1 MWLHCIQNKCSLGGG
16 AENDTHIVIDRNLF
30 WENIAGKHKSAEGFI
45 WNKLFKMSCLRGNRF
60 NEDIS
65 VGEDTLFLFE
75 TLRNTEK
82 ISICDSK
89 LYYYRE
95 NMESISHTLNEHK
108 IQQAIKSCKKILEI
122 VKADG
127 SEEDVVRK
135 YENNLADW
143 YFRYCVYLMQI
154 KNFSRDW
161 KLKYEENRKL
171 FLENSNPQILNKGI
185 GAVEKKILQQSKNI
199 FVVFEVCLN
208 FVRKIKRM
216 MME

>member
-1 MWLHCIQNKCSLGGG
+1 
-16 AENDTHIVIDRNLF
+16 
-30 WENIAGKHKSAEGFI
+30 
-45 WNKLFKMSCLRGNRF
+45 
-60 NEDIS
+60 
-65 VGEDTLFLFE
+65 
-75 TLRNTEK
+75 
-82 ISICDSK
+82 
-89 LYYYRE
+89 
-95 NMESISHTLNEHK
+95 
-108 IQQAIKSCKKILEI
+108 
-122 VKADG
+122 
-127 SEEDVVRK
+127 
-135 YENNLADW
+135 
-143 YFRYCVYLMQI
+143 MQI